1 MPGKDGFAVLQE
13 LNEQTLPTQ
22 VVVLTA
28 LGHNR
33 VTEAIRLG
41 ARGIVLKDM
50 APALLIQCVREVHA
64 GRKWL
69 EKRAAAHA
77 IDAILTHDAA
87 MEEIARAL
95 TPRELEVARM
105 VKQGLRNKAIARQLD
120 ITVGTTKLH
129 LHNIYEKLKLD
140 GRVALV
146 RFLASKGL
154 D

>member
-1 MPGKDGFAVLQE
+1 
-13 LNEQTLPTQ
+13 
-22 VVVLTA
+22 
-28 LGHNR
+28 
-33 VTEAIRLG
+33 
-41 ARGIVLKDM
+41 
-50 APALLIQCVREVHA
+50 
-64 GRKWL
+64 
-69 EKRAAAHA
+69 
-77 IDAILTHDAA
+77 